1 MSKSRKPAGGVPE
14 APGVEPGARGGGS
27 LRGRFGGPTDPE
39 FQRYSSS
46 LAVDLRMVEEEIAAS
61 TAHARMLGE
70 VGLLTEE
77 EAGRLAA
84 GLAEVGRELAA
95 GEWRPG
101 DELEDVHM
109 AVEARLV
116 ETLGDLGRKLHTARS
131 RNDQVATDVRLWL
144 KRRLG
149 ELDDWLAELIRALL
163 DRVERDGRTLMPG
176 YTHLQ
181 RGQPVLL
188 GHHLLAHAWPLVRDR
203 GRLADAHRRLDEC
216 PLGACALAGTPHPID
231 RQRTSQLLGFA
242 RPVPNAMDAVAARDH
257 EQEVAAAC
265 AILMTNLSR
274 QAEELVLWSTSEWRF
289 VRLAEAYATGSSIMP
304 QKRNPDAP
312 ELVRGK
318 AARVYGDLTALL
330 AMAKNLPLAYNRD
343 LQEDR
348 EPLFHAV
355 ETSAASCRILAGVW
369 ATLEIDRDR
378 FEQELAGDF
387 SLATELADCL
397 VGEGV
402 PFREAHE
409 AVGRLV
415 KDLEAAG
422 RDLAGLTL
430 EALRKAHPKF
440 PESTLEWLDPR
451 AAAERRKSLGGTAW
465 SEIEK
470 QLEALRGTLDRPE
483 RHSRL

>member
-1 MSKSRKPAGGVPE
+1 MA
-14 APGVEPGARGGGS
+14 
-27 LRGRFGGPTDPE
+27 
-39 FQRYSSS
+39 
-46 LAVDLRMVEEEIAAS
+46 EEEIAAS
-61 TAHARMLGE
+61 SAHARMLGE
-70 VGLLTEE
+70 VGLLTPE
-77 EAGRLAA
+77 EAERLAA

-149 ELDDWLAELIRALL
+149 ELDEALRELIAALL
-163 DRVERDGRTLMPG
+163 GRVERDGRTLVPG

-181 RGQPVLL
+181 RGQPILL
-188 GHHLLAHAWPLVRDR
+188 GHHLLAHAWPLARDR
-203 GRLADAHRRLDEC
+203 GRLADALGRLDEC

-231 RQRTSQLLGFA
+231 RVRTAELLGFA
-242 RPVPNAMDAVAARDH
+242 RPAPNAMDAVAARDG

-265 AILMTNLSR
+265 AILMTHLSR
-274 QAEELVLWSTSEWRF
+274 QAEELVLWSSAEWRF
-289 VRLAEAYATGSSIMP
+289 VRLGEAYATGSSIMP

-318 AARVYGDLTALL
+318 AARVQGDLMALL
-330 AMAKNLPLAYNRD
+330 ALAKNLPLAYNRD
-343 LQEDR
+343 LQEGR

-355 ETSAASCRILAGVW
+355 ETATDSSRIMAGVW

-378 FEQELAGDF
+378 FEGELDRDF

-415 KDLEAAG
+415 RELEAAG
-422 RDLAGLTL
+422 RDFAALSL
-430 EALRKAHPKF
+430 EELRRAHPEF
-440 PESTLEWLDPR
+440 PEGALSWLDPR
-451 AAAERRKSLGGTAW
+451 AAAERRTSQGGTAW
-465 SEIEK
+465 SEVEK
-470 QLEALRGTLDRPE
+470 QLEALRATIE
-483 RHSRL
+483 E

>member
-1 MSKSRKPAGGVPE
+1 MS
-14 APGVEPGARGGGS
+14 S

-46 LAVDLRMVEEEIAAS
+46 LEVDLRMAEEEIAAS

-70 VGLLTEE
+70 VGLLTED
-77 EAGRLAA
+77 EAERLVA

-101 DELEDVHM
+101 DELEDLHM
-109 AVEARLV
+109 AVEVRLV
-116 ETLGDLGRKLHTARS
+116 EKLGDLGRKLHTARS

-144 KRRLG
+144 KRRLP
-149 ELDDWLAELIRALL
+149 ELEGAVGGLIGALL
-163 DRVERDGRTLMPG
+163 DRVKRDGRVLMPG

-181 RGQPVLL
+181 RGQPILL
-188 GHHLLAHAWPLVRDR
+188 GHHLLAHAWPLARDR
-203 GRLADAHRRLDEC
+203 ERLADALRRLDES

-231 RQRTSQLLGFA
+231 RRRTAELLGFA

-265 AILMTNLSR
+265 AILMTHLSR
-274 QAEELVLWSTSEWRF
+274 QAEELVLWSSAEWRF
-289 VRLAEAYATGSSIMP
+289 VRLGEAYSTGSSIMP

-318 AARVYGDLTALL
+318 AARVLGDLTALL
-330 AMAKNLPLAYNRD
+330 ALPKNLPLAYNRD

-355 ETSAASCRILAGVW
+355 ETAAASCRIMAGVW
-369 ATLEIDRDR
+369 ATLEIDPAR
-378 FEQELAGDF
+378 FEEELLGDF
-387 SLATELADCL
+387 SLATELADGL

-415 KDLEAAG
+415 RGLEEEA
-422 RDLAGLTL
+422 RDLAGITL
-430 EALRKAHPKF
+430 EELRKAHPSF
-440 PESTLEWLDPR
+440 PDDALEWLDPR
-451 AAAERRKSLGGTAW
+451 AAAERRTSEGGTAW
-465 SEIEK
+465 SEVGK
-470 QLEALRGTLDRPE
+470 QAAELRKTLER
-483 RHSRL
+483 

>member
-1 MSKSRKPAGGVPE
+1 MSK
-14 APGVEPGARGGGS
+14 

-46 LAVDLRMVEEEIAAS
+46 LEVDLRMVEEEIAAS
-61 TAHARMLGE
+61 SAHARMLGE
-70 VGLLTEE
+70 VGLLTED
-77 EAGRLAA
+77 EAERLVA

-95 GEWRPG
+95 GEWQPG

-144 KRRLG
+144 KAR
-149 ELDDWLAELIRALL
+149 LAELDRALVGLLDALL
-163 DRVERDGRTLMPG
+163 DRVERDGRTLIPG

-181 RGQPVLL
+181 RGQPILL
-188 GHHLLAHAWPLVRDR
+188 GHHLLAHAWPLARDR
-203 GRLADAHRRLDEC
+203 GRLADALRRLDES

-231 RQRTSQLLGFA
+231 RRRTASLLGFA

-257 EQEVAAAC
+257 EQEVAAAS
-265 AILMTNLSR
+265 AILMTHLSR
-274 QAEELVLWSTSEWRF
+274 QAEELVLWSSAEWRF
-289 VRLAEAYATGSSIMP
+289 VRLGEAYSTGSSIMP

-318 AARVYGDLTALL
+318 TARVHGDLAALL
-330 AMAKNLPLAYNRD
+330 ALPKNLPLAYNRD

-355 ETSAASCRILAGVW
+355 ETATASCRILAGVW
-369 ATLEIDRDR
+369 ATLEIDAGR
-378 FEQELAGDF
+378 FEGELAGDF

-415 KDLEAAG
+415 RELEAAG
-422 RDLAGLTL
+422 RDLAGITL
-430 EALRKAHPKF
+430 EELREAHPRF
-440 PESTLEWLDPR
+440 PEGALDWLDPR
-451 AAAERRKSLGGTAW
+451 AAAERRTSEGGTAW
-465 SEIEK
+465 SEVAK
-470 QLEALRGTLDRPE
+470 QVAELRKTIQT
-483 RHSRL
+483 